1 MATTKKVTE
10 EPVVETEEYLNEMI
24 TIRLPIIPGKEKQEA
39 LYVGVNGKS
48 WVVPRGV
55 DFELPRYAYKVIEN
69 AENEALEAYRYQQD
83 KLYRN

>member
-1 MATTKKVTE
+1 MATTKKAAEEAVEVTE
-10 EPVVETEEYLNEMI
+10 ESLNEMI

-55 DFELPRYAYKVIEN
+55 DFELPRYAYMVIEN
-69 AENEALEAYRYQQD
+69 AENEALEAYRFQQD